1 MGSSGFPSLRAV
13 LFDRDGTLVHDVPYN
28 GDPARVRIMPYAREA
43 LRELRARGIA
53 TGVLSNQ
60 SGIGRGFLTAGEVS
74 AVNRRV
80 EELLGPFD
88 VWDFCPHLPED
99 GCSCRKPA
107 PGMIVDACRRL
118 GVRTA
123 EAAYIGDI
131 GSDLAAAEA
140 AGSRGVLVP
149 TPVTLAAEVEAAPAV
164 AVHLGA
170 AVELLLD
177 ASVAAP
183 VTPLG
188 RGGS

>member
-28 GDPARVRIMPYAREA
+28 GDPARVRIMPFARES
-43 LRELRARGIA
+43 LQLLRARGIA

-60 SGIGRGFLTAGEVS
+60 SGIARGILTVDEVL

-99 GCSCRKPA
+99 LCSCRKPS
-107 PGMIVDACRRL
+107 PGMIINACRLL
-118 GVRTA
+118 GIA
-123 EAAYIGDI
+123 AADAAYIGDI

-140 AGSRGVLVP
+140 AGARGVLVP
-149 TPVTLAAEVEAAPAV
+149 TPVTRPAEVDAAPEV
-164 AVHLGA
+164 ATDLAA

-177 ASVAAP
+177 PSAGP
-183 VTPLG
+183 V
-188 RGGS
+188 S

>member
-1 MGSSGFPSLRAV
+1 MERSGFPSLRAV

-43 LRELRARGIA
+43 LQELRARGIA

-60 SGIGRGFLTAGEVS
+60 SGIGRGLLTVEEVC

-88 VWDFCPHLPED
+88 VWDFCPHLAED

-107 PGMIVDACRRL
+107 PGMIVNACRRL
-118 GVRTA
+118 GIGTA
-123 EAAYIGDI
+123 DAAYIGDI
-131 GSDLAAAEA
+131 GIDVAAAEA

-149 TPVTLAAEVEAAPAV
+149 TPVTRAAEVAAAPSV
-164 AVHLGA
+164 AAHLGA
-170 AVELLLD
+170 ALELLLD
-177 ASVAAP
+177 PPFSALSG
-183 VTPLG
+183 T
-188 RGGS
+188 GS